1 MLLESHFPFLKES
14 ISAAEQAMMNGNHPF
29 GAVLVANGKILI
41 RAENL
46 VHTSNDCTQHAEL
59 VLVQKAVKA
68 FDRSFLRKSTLY
80 ASTEPCA
87 MCSGAIY
94 WSGIRTVVFGC
105 SVSRL
110 AHFTTG
116 SFVISCRSIF
126 SQGRQSPQVIGP
138 LLEKEAEKAHAIYWQ
153 SKRQDFRELE
163 ES

>member
-1 MLLESHFPFLKES
+1 MSLESHFPFLKES
-14 ISAAEQAMMNGNHPF
+14 ISAAEQAMTNGNHPF
-29 GAVLVANGKILI
+29 GAVLVADGKILL

-59 VLVQKAVKA
+59 VLVQAAVKE
-68 FDRSFLRKSTLY
+68 FDRPFLGKSILY

-116 SFVISCRSIF
+116 SFVVSCRSIF
-126 SQGRQSPQVIGP
+126 SQGSHPTQIIGP
-138 LLEKEAEKAHAIYWQ
+138 LLEKEAEQAHGIYWQ
-153 SKRQDFRELE
+153 SKR
-163 ES
+163 